1 MSGPKPLV
9 LITDPLHPDAQT
21 RLEAWAE
28 VERLPSIQSQ
38 EESDASVRAA
48 ARRVQGIIVRRL
60 LPADLFER
68 PFALR
73 GIVRQGVG
81 LDFIPVDR
89 ATAHGVPVANT
100 PGVNANA
107 VAEYVFAAM
116 LAHCRQLAT
125 FDAELRAGQWQVR
138 AQAGARTFELRG
150 RTLGVIGFGAIGR
163 RIAEIA
169 QAGFQMKVVTCTT
182 TPSTV
187 PNPVATLTMEDLFEV
202 SDFVVV
208 ACPLTPMTK
217 GMVNATT
224 FAHAKPGVVLINVGR
239 GPVVQQADL
248 VQALETGKLAGA
260 VLDVFE
266 IQPLPQGSP
275 LRRHPAV
282 LLTPHLAGI
291 TQESERA
298 MGVMAVDTLRA
309 LLQGD
314 QPANVVNRQV
324 FTRPPA

>member
-1 MSGPKPLV
+1 
-9 LITDPLHPDAQT
+9 
-21 RLEAWAE
+21 
-28 VERLPSIQSQ
+28 
-38 EESDASVRAA
+38 
-48 ARRVQGIIVRRL
+48 
-60 LPADLFER
+60 
-68 PFALR
+68 
-73 GIVRQGVG
+73 
-81 LDFIPVDR
+81 
-89 ATAHGVPVANT
+89 
-100 PGVNANA
+100 
-107 VAEYVFAAM
+107 
-116 LAHCRQLAT
+116 
-125 FDAELRAGQWQVR
+125 
-138 AQAGARTFELRG
+138 
-150 RTLGVIGFGAIGR
+150 
-163 RIAEIA
+163 
-169 QAGFQMKVVTCTT
+169 
-182 TPSTV
+182 
-187 PNPVATLTMEDLFEV
+187 MEDLFEV